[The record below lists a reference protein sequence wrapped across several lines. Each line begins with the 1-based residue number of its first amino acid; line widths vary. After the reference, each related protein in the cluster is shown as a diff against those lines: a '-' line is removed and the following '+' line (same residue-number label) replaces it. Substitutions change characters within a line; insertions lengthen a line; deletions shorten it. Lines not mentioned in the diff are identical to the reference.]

1 MEPFKITFPGNQR
14 VDVAYKSFTMQT
26 DQTVENGGDE
36 TAPEPFELFLAGLG
50 SCTGIYAK
58 SFCDAR
64 DIPTS
69 GMQLVLE
76 AAVEEGKTLLQ
87 GIEIV
92 LYVNQEFPEK
102 YIRAIIKT
110 MDMCAVKN
118 QLHPDIR
125 VTSSVAYLAG

>member
-26 DQTVENGGDE
+26 DQTAENGGDE

-50 SCTGIYAK
+50 SCAGIYAK

-64 DIPTS
+64 DISTS
-69 GMQLVLE
+69 GMQLVLD
-76 AAVEEGKTLLQ
+76 AAMEEGKTLLQ
-87 GIEIV
+87 GIKIV

-125 VTSSVAYLAG
+125 VASSVAYLAG